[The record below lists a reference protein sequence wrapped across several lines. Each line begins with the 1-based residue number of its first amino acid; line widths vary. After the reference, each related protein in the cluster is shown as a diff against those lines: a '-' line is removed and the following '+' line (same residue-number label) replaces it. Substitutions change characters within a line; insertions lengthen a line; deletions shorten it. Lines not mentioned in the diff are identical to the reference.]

1 MAGNVIFDGPVI
13 GMLAHELDLIVGDDE
28 VDDVVLGIFGYDG
41 SAFDG
46 ARKFRPVYGDDAL
59 EVTRDDAPIIWEL
72 PFDEPRPDVDIA
84 ELDGQVIPDRRDF
97 YRFRDIRRQ
106 QTKLDIRL
114 YHFYPSRQLVHPA
127 TSKPNMYHTR
137 LVLYPEAECIQC
149 FRINQ
154 LLDGFRLNYR
164 PL

>member
-1 MAGNVIFDGPVI
+1 MAMFQDIEDEFPVKGNVQALDFQIAGNVIFDGPVI

-28 VDDVVLGIFGYDG
+28 VDDVVLGIFGYDR

-46 ARKFRPVYGDDAL
+46 ACKFRPVYGDDAL
-59 EVTRDDAPIIWEL
+59 EVTWDDAPIIWEL

-106 QTKLDIRL
+106 LAGN
-114 YHFYPSRQLVHPA
+114 F
-127 TSKPNMYHTR
+127 
-137 LVLYPEAECIQC
+137 
-149 FRINQ
+149 
-154 LLDGFRLNYR
+154 
-164 PL
+164 

>member
-1 MAGNVIFDGPVI
+1 MAMFQDIEDEFPVKGNVQALAFQMAGNVIFDGPVI
-13 GMLAHELDLIVGDDE
+13 GMLAHELDLIVDDDE

-106 QTKLDIRL
+106 L
-114 YHFYPSRQLVHPA
+114 A
-127 TSKPNMYHTR
+127 
-137 LVLYPEAECIQC
+137 
-149 FRINQ
+149 
-154 LLDGFRLNYR
+154 
-164 PL
+164 